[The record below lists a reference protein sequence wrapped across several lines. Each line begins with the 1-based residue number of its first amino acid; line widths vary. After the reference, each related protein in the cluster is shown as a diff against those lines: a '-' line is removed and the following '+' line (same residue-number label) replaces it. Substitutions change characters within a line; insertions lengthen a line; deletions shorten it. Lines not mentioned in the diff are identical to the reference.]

1 MKTYKRILSV
11 VTMLALILSVIG
23 IATVGAAAETITY
36 TSSIQPYYYERIET
50 DATENPGMDQ
60 ILLDG
65 VFRGYRPYDM
75 DTKAAIDAGVVY
87 YSTAALKDVQ
97 FVTALTD
104 TNGWLGTATFYASSD
119 GVIWQK
125 IEETTRTKANYWGG
139 ADAHFEV
146 YDAVSFTEE
155 QNIRYLKVHFN
166 VGGFNFPALYRIDT
180 NAYDATTE
188 ATYTTE
194 LPANYYYAKDS
205 ENELVGV
212 TEGVGMNFGGKSGT
226 LTFTAND
233 QQPISKFSAQFVLKW
248 DWLNSHFKTEVS
260 SDGENFKTV
269 APTFIPREDAFVNG
283 GWVCRGYDIVGN
295 FSKEENVRFIRFT
308 LMPTIISANSMI
320 HFKCNSYKPDSIEV
334 DGAEQSAAYATSLI
348 PENGTCSTG
357 SLKSAADVGLGGWGR
372 CDRFLFPADANG
384 AWTQGTIDFYSENPI
399 GDYRADMLWH
409 GSGVT
414 LYASVDGTDWTKLN
428 PSIVDTGM
436 DAPAGGGW
444 GAYFKYFFGTLKAEA
459 DIHYLRIEFSER
471 NPWVGCCPALY
482 SLELNTAVPA
492 EVEEETPAYEI
503 EDVTS
508 LKAIEAIKEMAA
520 NRENLDLTAEEDA
533 KLTRAVVAADAALA
547 TGEAVTVADVQP
559 KYDGTKMSTIES
571 DYQCF
576 MYDVKFTDFFKKVLT
591 AKADAGATDL
601 HFGALYIGRNAT
613 LSQMLTLEGNADYT
627 VEMAITDIDA
637 TDVIPVRIRR
647 FDYTELGQR
656 MTVLPYVR
664 WTENDETVYLYADS
678 VVAKSPIGW
687 LKQAVGALEG
697 SSLVDAYNNRI
708 GEMAAMEEYADV
720 AANLD
725 TMFKGIAATS
735 NQVGALEVLGG
746 YKTGADKAY
755 YYQIMLDLFSFTN

>member
-1 MKTYKRILSV
+1 MYKRILSV

-36 TSSIQPYYYERIET
+36 TSTIQPYHYERIET

-60 ILLDG
+60 IHLDG
-65 VFRGYRPYDM
+65 VHRGYRPYDM

-139 ADAHFEV
+139 ASAHFEV

-155 QNIRYLKVHFN
+155 QNIRYLKVHFKT
-166 VGGFNFPALYRIDT
+166 GAFDFPALYRIDT

-188 ATYTTE
+188 SSYTTE
-194 LPANYYYAKDS
+194 VPANYYYAKDS

-226 LTFTAND
+226 LTFAAND
-233 QQPISKFSAQFVLKW
+233 KQPISKFSAMFVLKW

-260 SDGENFKTV
+260 SDGENFRTV
-269 APTFIPREDAFVNG
+269 APTMLPRDDAFSNG
-283 GWVCRGYDIVGN
+283 GWVCRAYDIVGN

-308 LMPTIISANSMI
+308 LMPTIVSANSMI

-334 DGAEQSAAYATSLI
+334 DGAEQSAAYATSLV

-372 CDRFLFPADANG
+372 CDRFLFPADESG

-409 GSGVT
+409 GNGVT

-436 DAPAGGGW
+436 EAPAGGGW
-444 GAYFKYFFGTLKAEA
+444 GAFFKYFFGSLKAEA
-459 DIHYLRIEFSER
+459 NIHYLRIEFSER

-482 SLELNTAVPA
+482 SLELNAAVPA

-503 EDVTS
+503 EDVNS

-520 NRENLDLTAEEDA
+520 NRDNLDLSAEEDA

-547 TGEAVTVADVQP
+547 TGEAVSVADVQP
-559 KYDGTKMSTIES
+559 KYAGTQMSTVES
-571 DYQCF
+571 DYQSF
-576 MYDVKFTDFFKKVLT
+576 KYDIEFNKTFKDILASKL
-591 AKADAGATDL
+591 AAGATDL
-601 HFGALYIGRNAT
+601 YFGALYVGRNAT
-613 LSQMLTLEGNADYT
+613 AAQMHTLAGMENYTIETAIDDINATNTLSLKVY
-627 VEMAITDIDA
+627 
-637 TDVIPVRIRR
+637 RIRNA
-647 FDYTELGQR
+647 EMGQR
-656 MTVLPYVR
+656 TTVLPYVR
-664 WTENDETVYLYADS
+664 WTENGETVYLYADS
-678 VVAKSPIGW
+678 VIAKSPIGW
-687 LKQAVGALEG
+687 LKQAVAAVPG
-697 SSLVDAYNNRI
+697 SSLEDAYNARVN
-708 GEMAAMEEYADV
+708 EMAAMEEYSDV
-720 AANLD
+720 APNLGSI
-725 TMFKGIAATS
+725 FSGIAATS
-735 NQVGALEVLGG
+735 NQVKALEVLGG

-755 YYQIMLDLFSFTN
+755 YYQIMLDLFSFAK